1 MCANLVLQELENK
14 IREAVMQKISPL
26 RASVAKAFN
35 DFKANRLKRTESNE
49 NSQTNPF
56 GITFKGVLLQ
66 SDVFESST
74 AAQKPALKDRLAS
87 GTKLLASAW
96 VGTINKF
103 NSMKSA
109 AISFGKKIKDT
120 TKNTIDMLNNT
131 NVEFDIFKY
140 NVSRLQKQPVSE
152 LESMLR
158 KELGV

>member
-1 MCANLVLQELENK
+1 MN
-14 IREAVMQKISPL
+14 REAVMQKISPL

-35 DFKANRLKRTESNE
+35 DFKANRAKKAE
-49 NSQTNPF
+49 NNQNLHTNPF

-66 SDVFESST
+66 SDVFESSSAT
-74 AAQKPALKDRLAS
+74 QTTGIKDKLAS

-96 VGTINKF
+96 VGTINKI

-109 AISFGKKIKDT
+109 AISFGRKIKET

-152 LESMLR
+152 LEQMLR
-158 KELGV
+158 NELGA

>member
-1 MCANLVLQELENK
+1 
-14 IREAVMQKISPL
+14 MQKISPL

-35 DFKANRLKRTESNE
+35 DFKANRLKKSED
-49 NSQTNPF
+49 SQNLHTNPF

-66 SDVFESST
+66 SAVFESST
-74 AAQKPALKDRLAS
+74 AAQKPAIKDRLAS

-109 AISFGKKIKDT
+109 AISFGKKIKDSA
-120 TKNTIDMLNNT
+120 KNTIDMLNNT
-131 NVEFDIFKY
+131 NVEFDVFKY
-140 NVSRLQKQPVSE
+140 NVSRLQKQPVAE

-158 KELGV
+158 NELGV

>member
-1 MCANLVLQELENK
+1 MITSFLQELVN
-14 IREAVMQKISPL
+14 REVVMQKISPL

-35 DFKANRLKRTESNE
+35 DFKANRAKKAENNE
-49 NSQTNPF
+49 NLHTNPF
-56 GITFKGVLLQ
+56 GITFRGVLLQ
-66 SDVFESST
+66 SDVFESS
-74 AAQKPALKDRLAS
+74 AANQKPALKDRLAS

-103 NSMKSA
+103 NSMKGA
-109 AISFGKKIKDT
+109 AISFGRKIKET

-152 LESMLR
+152 LEDMLR
-158 KELGV
+158 KELGA